1 MNPFGA
7 KDLTALAGTLSP
19 VGSSV
24 HETLIATAPHNER
37 EFREDFAEYVG
48 AAPLAKDAINAAIA
62 AGTRRPLR

>member
-1 MNPFGA
+1 MSTQPHRDLKSTAPTGIIRNAMNPFGA

-37 EFREDFAEYVG
+37 EFR
-48 AAPLAKDAINAAIA
+48 
-62 AGTRRPLR
+62 